1 MRPSAT
7 LAKFESYIYNTAR
20 RHLSERGYVELFP
33 PRVVRASG
41 ACENIDTLF
50 TVAGAGDERWWQA
63 ADGSKLP
70 AYLAQTG
77 QLYLEALVPE
87 LGKTYCV
94 GQSFRAE
101 PATDNRHLS
110 EFTMVEIEF
119 SGGFEQLLHEIQEYV
134 KALAD
139 SVVSR
144 RDLATHEWGLT
155 ESTINRLR
163 GLVRTFPRITYDEA
177 IAMLAQQGEN
187 IKWGDDISSAR
198 EQKLVQ
204 TFGNQPLF
212 ITHFPDPMWPE
223 HKNLEVEKFF
233 NMLPDANTP
242 GRVLSCDLIL
252 PFAGESVGAAARV
265 HDPVV
270 MKDRLVNSKM
280 FRRLLAK
287 GGSIDDFA
295 WYLERVA
302 EKSVPHAGCGFGMA
316 RILQWL
322 RGADS
327 VTDSVTF
334 PSNRARLI

>member
-7 LAKFESYIYNTAR
+7 LAQFESHIYTTAR
-20 RHLSERGYVELFP
+20 RHLAERGYIELFP

-50 TVAGAGDERWWQA
+50 TVAGAGDDHWWRSS
-63 ADGSKLP
+63 DDKPLP

-119 SGGFEQLLHEIQEYV
+119 AGGFEQLLHEIQEYI

-139 SVVSR
+139 SIVSR
-144 RDLATHEWGLT
+144 QDVAISDWGLT
-155 ESTINRLR
+155 ENTIDRLR
-163 GLVRTFPRITYDEA
+163 SLVRTFPRVTYDQA
-177 IAMLAQQGEN
+177 ITMLQGQDKN
-187 IKWGDDISSAR
+187 IKWGDDINSAHER
-198 EQKLVQ
+198 QLVA

-242 GRVLSCDLIL
+242 GRVLSADLIL

-265 HDPVV
+265 HDAVV
-270 MKDRLVNSKM
+270 MKERLINSKM

-287 GGSIDDFA
+287 GGSIDDFT